1 MHQSLNFHISVSQL
15 PDDVGASPIDI
26 ARAYMLLHLQGDN
39 DRHVNMTSSPFQ
51 QSQTPVMDSPQVEN
65 LKAFEGLFSG
75 ERKNIET
82 GGTSGPSEFLIADSK
97 KL

>member
-1 MHQSLNFHISVSQL
+1 MYDGHGSVGPIQRTMIQRNFVAEYPSRGS
-15 PDDVGASPIDI
+15 AS
-26 ARAYMLLHLQGDN
+26 YHSTL
-39 DRHVNMTSSPFQ
+39 
-51 QSQTPVMDSPQVEN
+51 DSPQVEN

-82 GGTSGPSEFLIADSK
+82 GGTSGPSEFLLADSK